1 MLSPWITWLL
11 RRNAQYRNWVE
22 NGEPKVMW
30 LSGLHIPETY
40 IAALVQTACRDCGW
54 PLDKSTIYTKVR
66 FQMLLIS
73 LSFTYR
79 DLKVYHFARAL
90 LSKISHIFFSRHFIY
105 LYPLRLS
112 RELVATCTTFHMF

>member
-66 FQMLLIS
+66 SQMLLIS

-79 DLKVYHFARAL
+79 DLKAYHFARADYEVTKHFP
-90 LSKISHIFFSRHFIY
+90 LSSFHLPVTFMTSQD
-105 LYPLRLS
+105 
-112 RELVATCTTFHMF
+112 LVTTCTTFYMF